1 MGVKFERKIINVNVG
16 DFSCQNEGNF
26 KISKARP
33 AIQAGEMGAGWF
45 NSLTFCSRKSFSFFE
60 KVVIARHIHN
70 NIHTYVQKCTCNTIL
85 NYMSLRLHGEM

>member
-33 AIQAGEMGAGWF
+33 AIQAGEMGAGCTMYDF
-45 NSLTFCSRKSFSFFE
+45 HNSADTLKF
-60 KVVIARHIHN
+60 
-70 NIHTYVQKCTCNTIL
+70 
-85 NYMSLRLHGEM
+85 